1 MARRRLGGTAR
12 TCPRCNRQ
20 NGILTRAA
28 DGRFLCAEC
37 CAEVATMPSSVLV
50 REPPALMDSDDAP
63 SSASM
68 PRCPLHPGS
77 ELIRTRMRDG
87 STQWTCSE
95 RNHDIENNWAL
106 CLPECKDNH
115 GDTSLVDLFDDGR
128 FECRNPQCPLV
139 QQRRRAV
146 TEVVERKSEF
156 CLACMDTE
164 PAMESK
170 CPNGHISYCAECLPH
185 LNPRQCG
192 QCRMPIARA
201 ISPPPRRPESPPR
214 PPARRITSLC
224 PDCRRVL
231 SLHNNGYWECTNAA
245 CAFGRMNPRIFVGI
259 CADCGGRTTCFSA
272 VAGVLPYCT
281 NPNCTAPL
289 LDAPPPAVPPP
300 VSAAPPSSN
309 CRRCGARTSSVTS
322 IGALGETGCPSCIS
336 PGQPGA
342 VISVSD
348 NTYRCRQCGR
358 VGPLPPDGTRGPLC
372 TSCPLPPPISIRE
385 PVPSGSPPV
394 FVAPPLSDILPGP
407 IMMNCSRCGTYG
419 SLTAVGSRGPWLCAS
434 CYSSFFP
441 RAARRLDFGSSPP
454 TAEQVE
460 EEEEDQAAAMVRLLG
475 PQRRRPREQQPPTE
489 EDKKELE
496 SKQEEEEEPAPQR
509 RRLRHL
515 WLYFGTEPRGVRP
528 ARGFV
533 DGDIIISMRES
544 PSPMTEMNGTS
555 IMLYRLPRQQL
566 PVLYRFALHD
576 DETRD
581 NNNNSSGWYM
591 DFELDE
597 SPDANA
603 FIDSENVSILF
614 RNNRIRFT
622 NHAFTEL
629 FRLLM
634 DMVQSQRRIRQVE
647 RDLGF
652 TPSS

>member
-1 MARRRLGGTAR
+1 MARVRCIRCQRAVTHNRDAVCDACRGPVMASR
-12 TCPRCNRQ
+12 TCPRCRRH
-20 NGILTRAA
+20 NGLLTRAA

-63 SSASM
+63 SSVSM
-68 PRCPLHPGS
+68 PRCPLHPDS

-87 STQWTCSE
+87 STRWTCSE
-95 RNHDIENNWAL
+95 RNHDIENHWAL

-139 QQRRRAV
+139 RRPRRAV

-224 PDCRRVL
+224 PSCRQVMRLVNEPYT
-231 SLHNNGYWECTNAA
+231 HWVCRNTA
-245 CAFGRMNPRIFVGI
+245 CAFGRTNPRILFGI
-259 CADCGGRTTCFSA
+259 CQDCGGGTRCFAVSA
-272 VAGVLPYCT
+272 GAAPRCR

-289 LDAPPPAVPPP
+289 LSDTPA
-300 VSAAPPSSN
+300 A
-309 CRRCGARTSSVTS
+309 
-322 IGALGETGCPSCIS
+322 
-336 PGQPGA
+336 
-342 VISVSD
+342 
-348 NTYRCRQCGR
+348 
-358 VGPLPPDGTRGPLC
+358 
-372 TSCPLPPPISIRE
+372 RE
-385 PVPSGSPPV
+385 PPYQVRSGSPPV
-394 FVAPPLSDILPGP
+394 FVAPPLSDVLPGAEPPYQVRSDSPSLSDILPGTVAAGP

-434 CYSSFFP
+434 CYPSFFP

-454 TAEQVE
+454 TAEQA

-489 EDKKELE
+489 DKKELE
-496 SKQEEEEEPAPQR
+496 SKQEEEPAPQR

-533 DGDIIISMRES
+533 DGDIIISMREA
-544 PSPMTEMNGTS
+544 PTMELQEILARERARIDVQFAMTSSESFAIVT
-555 IMLYRLPRQQL
+555 LYQTEADGGAFSNLTIDCIFDVPL
-566 PVLYRFALHD
+566 
-576 DETRD
+576 
-581 NNNNSSGWYM
+581 
-591 DFELDE
+591 
-597 SPDANA
+597 DANS
-603 FIDSENVSILF
+603 FIDSENVRLRYDESHETV
-614 RNNRIRFT
+614 RYS
-622 NHAFTEL
+622 NHAYTEL
-629 FRLLM
+629 FTLLLAR
-634 DMVQSQRRIRQVE
+634 DAQLQRRTERTL

-652 TPSS
+652 TSPSS

>member
-1 MARRRLGGTAR
+1 MARVRCIRCQRATTRDRSGICDACRGPAMASR
-12 TCPRCNRQ
+12 TCPRCHRH
-20 NGILTRAA
+20 NGLLTRAA
-28 DGRFLCAEC
+28 DSRFLCAEC

-63 SSASM
+63 SSVSM
-68 PRCPLHPGS
+68 PRCPLHPDS

-87 STQWTCSE
+87 STRWTCSE

-139 QQRRRAV
+139 QQRRPRRAA

-192 QCRMPIARA
+192 QCRMPIARPPRA
-201 ISPPPRRPESPPR
+201 VSPPPPPRRQLPPL

-224 PDCRRVL
+224 LSCRQVLRSNPDN
-231 SLHNNGYWECTNAA
+231 HGFWECTNAR
-245 CAFGRMNPRIFVGI
+245 CAFGRSTPTITIGI
-259 CADCGGRTTCFSA
+259 CQDCGGRTYCFGVS
-272 VAGVLPYCT
+272 AGVSPRCA

-289 LDAPPPAVPPP
+289 LDAPLRPEHDV
-300 VSAAPPSSN
+300 
-309 CRRCGARTSSVTS
+309 
-322 IGALGETGCPSCIS
+322 
-336 PGQPGA
+336 
-342 VISVSD
+342 
-348 NTYRCRQCGR
+348 
-358 VGPLPPDGTRGPLC
+358 
-372 TSCPLPPPISIRE
+372 RE
-385 PVPSGSPPV
+385 PVHSDSPPV

-419 SLTAVGSRGPWLCAS
+419 SLTARSSRGPWLCAS
-434 CYSSFFP
+434 CSRDPLLLTGVVVPLP
-441 RAARRLDFGSSPP
+441 RSARRLDFDSPDSPTYDPSESVCEGCRATGQVLVAVSSGQLLCHLCRA
-454 TAEQVE
+454 TRVE
-460 EEEEDQAAAMVRLLG
+460 PEENEDQAAAMVRLLG

-496 SKQEEEEEPAPQR
+496 SKQQVEEEPAPQR

-533 DGDIIISMRES
+533 DGDIIISMREA
-544 PSPMTEMNGTS
+544 PTMELQEILALERARIDVQFAMTSSESFAIVTLYQTEANGGAFSNLT
-555 IMLYRLPRQQL
+555 IDCIFDVPL
-566 PVLYRFALHD
+566 
-576 DETRD
+576 
-581 NNNNSSGWYM
+581 
-591 DFELDE
+591 
-597 SPDANA
+597 DANS
-603 FIDSENVSILF
+603 FIDSENVRLRYDESQQT
-614 RNNRIRFT
+614 IRYS
-622 NHAFTEL
+622 NHAYTEL
-629 FRLLM
+629 FTLLAR
-634 DMVQSQRRIRQVE
+634 DAQLQRRTERTL

-652 TPSS
+652 TSPSS